1 MGLLEKIWPSF
12 KKPLVTLVGLVIFF
26 FSLYGE
32 DTSTFPAG
40 DHLELRG
47 QYRLGGK
54 WRFHIYHKQ
63 NQTSKWLLIGQ
74 RTGECLLKAY
84 DPNTDKLLIE
94 MDGALGSIGM
104 NKAKAATG
112 PSSIPSVGGS
122 SITATNLRFKNGLY
136 YELGKD
142 DSPFT
147 GKATK
152 NYPTGKSWYARSY
165 KSGKKHG
172 PTIEWFPNSQ
182 KKYEMFY
189 SENQRTGIW
198 TYWNQEGKVT
208 AKRKYEKNQFV
219 KNLPLK

>member
-104 NKAKAATG
+104 NKAKAATRRQMPRRRAALERPLRAL
-112 PSSIPSVGGS
+112 PSSAWLS
-122 SITATNLRFKNGLY
+122 TNASRRR
-136 YELGKD
+136 
-142 DSPFT
+142 SRR
-147 GKATK
+147 
-152 NYPTGKSWYARSY
+152 ARS
-165 KSGKKHG
+165 
-172 PTIEWFPNSQ
+172 
-182 KKYEMFY
+182 
-189 SENQRTGIW
+189 RT
-198 TYWNQEGKVT
+198 
-208 AKRKYEKNQFV
+208 ACRSPSRK
-219 KNLPLK
+219 PSPSSAST

>member
-1 MGLLEKIWPSF
+1 MG
-12 KKPLVTLVGLVIFF
+12 TGLWTADCFLPRRRRAIDDAGAPDATG
-26 FSLYGE
+26 FSDFIG
-32 DTSTFPAG
+32 G
-40 DHLELRG
+40 LR
-47 QYRLGGK
+47 
-54 WRFHIYHKQ
+54 
-63 NQTSKWLLIGQ
+63 
-74 RTGECLLKAY
+74 
-84 DPNTDKLLIE
+84 D
-94 MDGALGSIGM
+94 
-104 NKAKAATG
+104 KAKAATG

-152 NYPTGKSWYARSY
+152 NYPTGKPWYARSY